1 MFARV
6 TIRATDVAASARFY
20 DTVLATLG
28 VERASDDP
36 VWADFALEP
45 GDPPTQR
52 LHIGFAA
59 PTRAHADAFWEAGR
73 AAGAPDDGAPGPRTV
88 YGPDYY
94 GAFLLDP
101 DGNSAE
107 AVHHDRVEPPGIDHL
122 WIRVSDVAA
131 ARATY
136 VPLGETA
143 GFGLRDDTPD
153 RVQFA
158 RAQGAGSFSF
168 VTGDAPTERFRM
180 AFPSGV
186 EAAIA

>member
-6 TIRATDVAASARFY
+6 TIRATDVDASARFY

-28 VERASDDP
+28 HERTGDGP
-36 VWADFALEP
+36 VWGDFAIEP
-45 GDPPTQR
+45 GDPPTRR

-59 PTRAHADAFWEAGR
+59 PSQAHADAFWEAGL
-73 AAGAPDDGAPGPRTV
+73 AAGAPDDGAPGPRPV

-107 AVHHDRVEPPGIDHL
+107 AVHHDRVEPPSIDHL
-122 WIRVSDVAA
+122 WIRVTDLAA
-131 ARATY
+131 AREAY
-136 VPLGETA
+136 VRLGETA
-143 GFGLRDDTPD
+143 GFGLRDDTPE

-158 RAQGAGSFSF
+158 RRHSVGSFSF
-168 VTGDAPTERFRM
+168 VAGDAPTERFRM
-180 AFPSGV
+180 SFPSGV
-186 EAAIA
+186 DAEIA